1 MGGKNDDKVMSQVNE
16 PWSGVR
22 DFLRSGYKDAQK
34 LYGGGAPQYYPGR
47 QIAPMSG
54 YSKGALDSMAK
65 RGMQGSP
72 LVDKAQGLLGKTL
85 GGKFLDNAPDWM
97 RSPLQKTVRGK
108 MLNGNPHFD
117 EAVAAATRP
126 VIDQYTKTVIP
137 GLESVFSEAG
147 RFGSGAQATAE
158 ADAYGHMA
166 DQVGDISS
174 QMAYQNYGD
183 ERNRQMEG
191 LGLAYGNYGDERQR
205 QMQGTGLSP
214 MLAQQDYMDIDAL
227 GKAGQGFDQYNQAN
241 INADMQK
248 WNFNQ
253 NNEFDWLSNYLG
265 LLQGGGGMGGTSSQ
279 YQPGPN
285 PFTSTFG
292 GALSGAALGNM
303 LFPGVGMLPGAL
315 LGGGGGLL
323 GSLF

>member
-1 MGGKNDDKVMSQVNE
+1 MGGKNDEKVSSNVTE

-22 DFLRSGYKDAQK
+22 DYLKKGYKDAQK
-34 LYGGGAPQYYPGR
+34 LYSGGAPQYYRGR

-54 YSKGALDSMAK
+54 YTKGALDSMAQ
-65 RGMQGSP
+65 RGRQGSP
-72 LVDKAQGLLGKTL
+72 LIDDAKGMLGDTL
-85 GGKFLDNAPDWM
+85 SGDFL
-97 RSPLQKTVRGK
+97 KK
-108 MLNGNPHFD
+108 GNPFLQG
-117 EAVAAATRP
+117 AIGSATRP

-147 RFGSGAQATAE
+147 RFGSGAQASAE
-158 ADAYGHMA
+158 ADAYGHMM

-174 QMAYQNYGD
+174 NMAYQNYGD
-183 ERNRQMEG
+183 ERQNMIRAG
-191 LGLAYGNYGDERQR
+191 A
-205 QMQGTGLSP
+205 LSP

-227 GKAGQGFDQYNQAN
+227 GKAGQGIDQYNQAK

-248 WNFNQ
+248 WNFKQ

-265 LLQGGGGMGGTSSQ
+265 LLQGGGGMGGTSTMS
-279 YQPGPN
+279 QPGPN

-323 GSLF
+323 GSLW